1 VFISGINIDFNGS
14 YNMSTSNSNNKDMIN
29 SIAQTVNEE
38 MKDLCAHLSIEN
50 TVRSIK
56 DKNIFCY
63 KKKAK

>member
-1 VFISGINIDFNGS
+1 
-14 YNMSTSNSNNKDMIN
+14 MSTSNSNNKDMIN